1 MSIQTQAMLDGLRR
15 KQKLDH
21 YAEQTLGHEN
31 AALLLHNGKRQ
42 ETSVGRARTC
52 SAGSLTWRGAW
63 LHAIGRLNI
72 ASSQNKCANAI
83 ECKK

>member
-1 MSIQTQAMLDGLRR
+1 MSIQTQAMLDRLRR
-15 KQKLDH
+15 KQKLYR

-31 AALLLHNGKRQ
+31 AALLLHNGKLR
-42 ETSVGRARTC
+42 ETSVGRVRTC

-72 ASSQNKCANAI
+72 ATSQNKRANAM